1 LFAFAGIWDGWKDAS
16 GNTLET
22 CSILTTIPNAVTAAV
37 HDRMPVIL
45 DPNAYKLWLDL
56 QMEDVSVASEL

>member
-1 LFAFAGIWDGWKDAS
+1 
-16 GNTLET
+16 
-22 CSILTTIPNAVTAAV
+22 
-37 HDRMPVIL
+37 MPVIL